1 MKLAYQVVALGVVAV
16 LSACSGENAERK
28 SIPEAEA
35 SPVEVVQAA
44 RAGPSEHYQQYCALC
59 HGSDRAG
66 YANDQAPSLRTE
78 TLFAAGPIVPFMATA
93 YGRPGTPMGPYLD
106 ELGGPMSES
115 EIRALAMWLSTEAG
129 VEPAPPKEEDLLPVT
144 GDVELGASV
153 YARHCASCH
162 GAEGEGGTGT
172 ALGNTTMLAT
182 TPDRFLKAAIVRGR
196 EGTEM
201 TAFGESLTESEIDG
215 VVAFL
220 RSRAQG
226 WSADEVVFDSPPE
239 LDNIVLNPNGP
250 DPAFELT
257 DGRYVSSTVLH
268 DAIENGSR
276 MILIDTRV
284 PYFWAMA
291 HIRGSLPMPYYS
303 RREEIVAALPN
314 DGTWIVAYCECPR
327 AAADSAV
334 DALRELGYENTAVLY
349 EGYAGWAALGYPIA
363 VGNIP

>member
-1 MKLAYQVVALGVVAV
+1 MKLGYRSFAVGVLAAF
-16 LSACSGENAERK
+16 SACSAEK
-28 SIPEAEA
+28 ANTITIEESDPV
-35 SPVEVVQAA
+35 PVEAIEV
-44 RAGPSEHYQQYCALC
+44 AGATPADHYQQYCALC
-59 HGSDRAG
+59 HGDNRQG
-66 YANDQAPSLRTE
+66 YANDDAPSLKTE
-78 TLFAAGPIVPFMATA
+78 TLFATGPIVPFMSTA

-106 ELGGPMSES
+106 ELGGPMNES
-115 EIRALAMWLSTEAG
+115 EIRALAMWLSAEAG
-129 VEPAPPKEEDLLPVT
+129 IEPAPPKSEDLLPVA
-144 GDVELGASV
+144 GDARLGATV
-153 YARHCASCH
+153 YAQHCASCH

-172 ALGNTTMLAT
+172 ALGNITMLAT

-201 TAFGESLTESEIDG
+201 AAFADILTEAEIDG

-226 WSADEVVFDSPPE
+226 WSADEVEFDSPPE
-239 LDNIVLNPNGP
+239 LDNIVLNPDGP
-250 DPAFELT
+250 DPEFALT
-257 DGRYVSSTVLH
+257 DGRYVSSTDLH
-268 DAIENGSR
+268 NAIENGSR

-291 HIRGSLPMPYYS
+291 HIRGSLPVPYYS
-303 RREEIVAALPN
+303 SREEIVAALPN